1 MMAFVAL
8 PGTAGPVVGVS
19 EEVLSKGKVA
29 VILSLTVLIA
39 LMLYYCVGI
48 EEGMTSLFGHSMVIH
63 EFMHDSRHL
72 LGFPCH

>member
-1 MMAFVAL
+1 MAFVTV
-8 PGTAGPVVGVS
+8 PGSAAPGVGVNADA
-19 EEVLSKGKVA
+19 LSKGKVA
-29 VILSLTVLIA
+29 VLLSLTTLIA

-63 EFMHDSRHL
+63 ELVHDSRHL